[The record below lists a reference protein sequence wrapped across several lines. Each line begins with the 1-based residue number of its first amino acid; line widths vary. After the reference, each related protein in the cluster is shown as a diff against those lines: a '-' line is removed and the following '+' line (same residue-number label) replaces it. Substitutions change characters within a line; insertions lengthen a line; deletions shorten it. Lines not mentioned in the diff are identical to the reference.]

1 MLINAN
7 FEHNA
12 FVNCPFDEEF
22 EPILQAILFTVVRI
36 GLRPRIASA
45 NTDSGESR
53 LARILEL
60 IESSRYSIHDL
71 SRFQAKQEGEIYRMN
86 MPFELGLDI
95 GCRRFGGSRLARKR
109 TLVLEE
115 EQYQYQKS
123 LSDLAG
129 YDVEAHE
136 GNYGLAVR
144 KVRNWFV
151 GMNTASAVGATQIL
165 ADYEDFQRWHIENQ
179 RAIGSSDDDM
189 KDYSTAELLR
199 SMFEWY
205 EAHQDELKLN

>member
-1 MLINAN
+1 M
-7 FEHNA
+7 
-12 FVNCPFDEEF
+12 
-22 EPILQAILFTVVRI
+22 
-36 GLRPRIASA
+36 
-45 NTDSGESR
+45 
-53 LARILEL
+53 
-60 IESSRYSIHDL
+60 
-71 SRFQAKQEGEIYRMN
+71 
-86 MPFELGLDI
+86 
-95 GCRRFGGSRLARKR
+95 
-109 TLVLEE
+109 LEE
-115 EQYQYQKS
+115 EQYRYQKS

-129 YDVEAHE
+129 YDVEAHG
-136 GNYGLAVR
+136 GNYGLADR